1 MWDERYAASDFAYG
15 KKANDFLVSLGLKA
29 NGRQKVLCL
38 AEGEGRNAVYLA
50 QLGFEVLAVDQSGV
64 GLQKAL
70 RLADE
75 NNVRIEVEQ
84 ADLSNYKVPAS
95 TYAGIVSIYGHFNP
109 ATRIQI
115 HKESLRG
122 LMQGGIFVIEAYSKE
137 QPQFESGGPSD
148 EKLLYSLD
156 EIEADF
162 DEQLDFII
170 KRNIKRPVLEGK
182 YHTGVGSVIQIFGT
196 KR

>member
-15 KKANDFLVSLGLKA
+15 KKANHFLVSLGLKA

-75 NNVRIEVEQ
+75 NNVKIEVEQ

-95 TYAGIVSIYGHFNP
+95 AYAGIVSIYGHFNA
-109 ATRIQI
+109 ATRIHI

-122 LMQGGIFVIEAYSKE
+122 LMKGGFLVIEAYSKE
-137 QPQFESGGPSD
+137 QLQSKSGGPSD

-162 DEQLDFII
+162 AEQLDFII
-170 KRNIKRPVLEGK
+170 KRNTKRPVLEGK